1 MKDVKGIILTDADG
15 VLLDWSNAFTH
26 WMKGQGFSPITGTER
41 FGGGLQY
48 DMSENFGFKNK
59 GKMQDMIRTFNESAR
74 IGYLEPHKDAYWG
87 VKKLHEAGYVFHVIT
102 SLSTDKWAGMART
115 QNLKNIFGDVFDKF
129 VYLDTGADKD
139 EALAEY
145 KDTGLYWI
153 EDKPDNAKLGASLG
167 LKAVLLEHAFSKNIE
182 IDNVTK
188 VNSWSNICDLILD
201 H

>member
-26 WMKGQGFSPITGTER
+26 WMKGQGFVPITGTQ
-41 FGGGLQY
+41 QY
-48 DMSENFGFKNK
+48 DMAANFGKEK
-59 GKMQDMIRTFNESAR
+59 GVMQQMIRTFNESAR
-74 IGYLEPHKDAYWG
+74 IGYLEAHKDAYWG

-153 EDKPDNAKLGASLG
+153 EDKPKNAKLGADLG
-167 LKAVLLEHAFSKNIE
+167 LKAVLIEHAFSKDIE